1 VRPVYRSG
9 FIACDG
15 KWKETWYFA
24 AELGLMLQL
33 NALHMLEA

>member
-1 VRPVYRSG
+1 MCGQFAAMGSSHAMASG
-9 FIACDG
+9 
-15 KWKETWYFA
+15 TWYFA